1 METPHD
7 FGFPMQLDRNR
18 YLSFGRFMLKRFLED
33 RCPQVAGA
41 LAYTTLFA
49 LVPLITAVLGILSA
63 FPAFAEWQNEIT
75 QYMFDNFVP
84 SAGDTIRGYFT
95 QFTANAGKATAI
107 GILVLLFSV
116 ISLMM
121 SIEDAFNRIWRVP
134 TGRPLTSR
142 LLMYWAVL
150 TAGPILMVGAL
161 AISSY
166 VMALPMLAQAGE
178 SFQVKARVLG
188 VLPFLIQ
195 WFALT
200 AIYVVV
206 PNCSVRIR
214 HAAIGALIAAIAFE
228 LAKRGFVLYVGKSYN
243 QVYGALAILPMFIVW
258 IYFSWI
264 IVLVGASV
272 ASTLAAFDYRPGAPK
287 LVAGDEFRGLVRVL
301 AHFAAAQRAGEGRT
315 VDDLRAR
322 EPFLSDALAQ
332 QYLADLTKAGLIRRS
347 ESGDFV
353 LTRDLSSMSLY
364 ELYAASGYR
373 IPLHEPLPVAG
384 DIALDAMATEKL
396 GAAGKDLRAT
406 LDTPLSEIFS
416 AAGRSK
422 EA

>member
-1 METPHD
+1 MK
-7 FGFPMQLDRNR
+7 FDRNR
-18 YLSFGRFMLKRFLED
+18 PLTFARFMLQRFLDD
-33 RCPQVAGA
+33 RCPQAAGA

-63 FPAFAEWQNEIT
+63 FPAFAEWQDKIT

-84 SAGDTIRGYFT
+84 SAGDTIKTYFT
-95 QFTANAGKATAI
+95 EFTANAGKATAI

-166 VMALPMLAQAGE
+166 VLALPMLAEAGE
-178 SFQVKARVLG
+178 SFQVKERLLG
-188 VLPFLIQ
+188 LLPFVIQ
-195 WFALT
+195 WFTWT
-200 AIYVVV
+200 AIYVLV
-206 PNCSVRIR
+206 PNCRVRVR
-214 HAAIGALIAAIAFE
+214 HAVIGALVAAIGFE

-258 IYFSWI
+258 IYLSWI
-264 IVLVGASV
+264 IVLAGASI
-272 ASTLAAFDYRPGAPK
+272 AATLAAFDYRPDAPK
-287 LVAGDEFRGLVRVL
+287 LAAGDEFRGLVRVL
-301 AHFAAAQRAGEGRT
+301 AHFAAAQRVGAGLSADE
-315 VDDLRAR
+315 LRRR
-322 EPFLSDALAQ
+322 EPFLSDASVQ
-332 QYLADLTKAGLIRRS
+332 QYIGDLVRAGLIRRS

-353 LTRDLSSMSLY
+353 LARDLAAMSLY
-364 ELYAASGYR
+364 ELYAATGYCV
-373 IPLHEPLPVAG
+373 PLHEPLPVAG
-384 DIALDAMATEKL
+384 DVALDAVATDKL
-396 GAAGKDLRAT
+396 GEAARELRTT
-406 LDTPLSEIFS
+406 LDTPLAEIFP
-416 AAGRSK
+416 AAMRSN
-422 EA
+422 A

>member
-1 METPHD
+1 MN
-7 FGFPMQLDRNR
+7 FDRNR
-18 YLSFGRFMLKRFLED
+18 YLSFGRFMLKRFLDD
-33 RCPQVAGA
+33 RCPQAAGA

-63 FPAFAEWQNEIT
+63 FPAFAEWQDRIT
-75 QYMFDNFVP
+75 QYLFDNFVP
-84 SAGDTIRGYFT
+84 SAGDTIHAYFT
-95 QFTANAGKATAI
+95 EFTANAGKATAI

-166 VMALPMLAQAGE
+166 VFALPMLAQAGE
-178 SFQVKARVLG
+178 SFQVKARLLG
-188 VLPFLIQ
+188 LLPSLIQ

-200 AIYVVV
+200 AIYGLV
-206 PNCSVRIR
+206 PNCRVRIR
-214 HAAIGALIAAIAFE
+214 HAAIGALIAAVAFE
-228 LAKRGFVLYVGKSYN
+228 LVKRGFVLYVGKSYN

-258 IYFSWI
+258 IYLSWI
-264 IVLVGASV
+264 IVLVGASI
-272 ASTLAAFDYRPGAPK
+272 AATLAAFDYRPDAPK
-287 LVAGDEFRGLVRVL
+287 LAAGDELRGLVRVL
-301 AHFAAAQRAGEGRT
+301 AHFAQAQRLGEGLN
-315 VDDLRAR
+315 VDALRQR
-322 EPFLSDALAQ
+322 EPFLSDASTQ
-332 QYLADLTKAGLIRRS
+332 RYLGDLTKAGLIRRS
-347 ESGDFV
+347 EAGDFV
-353 LTRDLSSMSLY
+353 LARDLATVSLY

-384 DIALDAMATEKL
+384 DVALDALATGKL
-396 GAAGKDLRAT
+396 GAAADELRAT
-406 LDTPLSEIFS
+406 LDTPLAEIFP
-416 AAGRSK
+416 AGTRSNVRRTTT
-422 EA
+422 